1 MYMRSLKKPIP
12 HCARKKFEK
21 FPVWNNI
28 CFPPADRN
36 ITQLHFWRDARWYAL
51 CVQNAYGF
59 TELAVNIEG
68 ETPSNDAKRP

>member
-1 MYMRSLKKPIP
+1 MCREKIREIPSL
-12 HCARKKFEK
+12 EQYLL
-21 FPVWNNI
+21 
-28 CFPPADRN
+28 PPADRN
-36 ITQLHFWRDARWYAL
+36 ITQLHFWRDARWYAQ